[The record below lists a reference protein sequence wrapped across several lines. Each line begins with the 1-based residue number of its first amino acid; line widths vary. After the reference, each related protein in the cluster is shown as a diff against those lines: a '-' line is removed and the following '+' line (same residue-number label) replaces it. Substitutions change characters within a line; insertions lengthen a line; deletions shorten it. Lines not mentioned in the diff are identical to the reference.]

1 MSERAEEAAL
11 KAYPVNMTPLNYQDL
26 IEQFGGKT
34 EIDVNTYPRRLFQQG
49 YEQAEEDT
57 IERIISY
64 LGECDLKRTVLDFD
78 RDGYA
83 NIHFESLEKLIRKA
97 MEEE

>member
-1 MSERAEEAAL
+1 MSKRAEELAKRL
-11 KAYPVNMTPLNYQDL
+11 YPDPKLEDYDDILVYRADRDNVLLGMIN
-26 IEQFGGKT
+26 
-34 EIDVNTYPRRLFQQG
+34 VVRV
-49 YEQAEEDT
+49 YEQAEKNT

-64 LGECDLKRTVLDFD
+64 LGECDLEHTILDFD

-97 MEEE
+97 MEDE